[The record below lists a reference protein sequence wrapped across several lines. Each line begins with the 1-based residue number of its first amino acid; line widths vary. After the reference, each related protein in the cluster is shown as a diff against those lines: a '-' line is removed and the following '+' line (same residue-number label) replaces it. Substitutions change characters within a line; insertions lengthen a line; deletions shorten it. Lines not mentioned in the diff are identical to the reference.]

1 MITMRPRQSHSIM
14 KLQASEEYS
23 HVTHTRPIYRQFKV
37 YIFSFYEDLRGSLMD
52 LSIIVGI
59 VAFYQFA
66 ILQTVPDDLPSM
78 FVGLM
83 FVAIGLAFFLRGLE
97 LGIFPLGEDLSQ
109 RLAKLSTRTWI
120 VVFAFVIGFA
130 TTVAEPALIAIAH
143 KAALISNGEIDA
155 FTLRLVVA
163 FSVGSAIVLG
173 VMRIILDHPIHWYII
188 GGYCLVL
195 LTTLFSPV
203 EIVGLAFDSGGIT
216 TSTVTVP
223 LIAALG
229 IGLSSSLKERNPLI
243 DGFGLI
249 AFASIMPMIFVQGY
263 GIVAYRGATGGG
275 GPAAIETTAAETGSA
290 FWAYAETL
298 LASIRDVMPVVVVI
312 LVFYFVILRKP
323 IEQFGKRAAGFGLV
337 VLGLYVFVIGLEL
350 GLFPIGESLAI
361 ELAGTR
367 NLWLIYSFA
376 FAVGFATTIAE
387 PALTAIAGKAEE
399 ISEGSIRGTLLRGFV
414 ALGVGVGI
422 LLGAYRIIHG
432 DSIVYY
438 ILSGYVVVIVMTFF
452 APRTII
458 PIAYDS
464 GGVTTSTI
472 TVPIVAALGLGLAIS
487 IPDRDPLIDGFGLI
501 AFASLFPMIAVL
513 GYGIAK
519 REAIRF
525 HERRILR
532 MEKQVMSKVS
542 RHIGADLDGDGIED
556 STYIESLPINK
567 KNIITI
573 TGESGSG
580 ISTVTEKLAQALE
593 YRKFSAGGLF
603 RNLAQQHGMSVEKF
617 NEYAKTNRFIDR
629 EIDTL
634 IRRLGQGNEIVL
646 DSRLG
651 FYWIHDSFKVYLT
664 ADRDIAARR
673 IYEDTIRG
681 RRKGEEAVT
690 IIEAAASIQ
699 QQRESTME
707 RYFRDYGIDVGNTNS
722 FDLVVDTDNKT
733 PDDVVAIVRKR
744 YREWQSK

>member
-1 MITMRPRQSHSIM
+1 MVSPSKQTNR
-14 KLQASEEYS
+14 
-23 HVTHTRPIYRQFKV
+23 IYDHFKI
-37 YIFSFYEDLRGSLMD
+37 YIFSFFEDLRGSLTD

-59 VAFYQFA
+59 IAFYQFA
-66 ILQTVPDDLPSM
+66 ILQTVPDDLPNM
-78 FVGLM
+78 FIGLM
-83 FVAIGLAFFLRGLE
+83 LVAIGLAFFLRGLE

-109 RLAKLSTRTWI
+109 RLAKLSTRAWI
-120 VVFAFVIGFA
+120 LVFAFVIGFA
-130 TTVAEPALIAIAH
+130 TTIAEPALIAIAQ
-143 KAALISNGEIDA
+143 KAATISNGQIDA

-173 VMRIILDHPIHWYII
+173 VMRIILGHPIHWYII
-188 GGYCLVL
+188 GGYFLVL
-195 LTTLFSPV
+195 LSTLFSPV
-203 EIVGLAFDSGGIT
+203 EIVGLAYDSGGIT

-229 IGLSSSLKERNPLI
+229 IGLSNTLKERNPLI

-263 GIVAYRGATGGG
+263 GVVAYRGAG
-275 GPAAIETTAAETGSA
+275 EGSA
-290 FWAYAETL
+290 PTTIEATATETASAYWAYAETL
-298 LASIRDVMPVVVVI
+298 LASVRDVMPVILVI
-312 LVFYFVILRKP
+312 LVFYFIVLREP
-323 IEQFGKRAAGFGLV
+323 IAEFGKRAAGFGLV
-337 VLGLYVFVIGLEL
+337 VLGLFVFIIGLEL

-361 ELAGTR
+361 ELAGSR

-376 FAVGFATTIAE
+376 FTVGFATTIAE

-399 ISEGSIRGTLLRGFV
+399 ISEGSIRGAILRGFV

-422 LLGAYRIIHG
+422 LLGAYRIIQG

-438 ILSGYVVVIVMTFF
+438 ILSGYVVVIIMTFF

-464 GGVTTSTI
+464 GGVTTSTV
-472 TVPIVAALGLGLAIS
+472 TVPIVAALGLGLATS

-513 GYGIAK
+513 GYGISK

-525 HERRILR
+525 HERRIVT
-532 MEKQVMSKVS
+532 MEKRVMSHVS
-542 RHIGADLDGDGIED
+542 RHIDADLDGGGIEA
-556 STYIESLPINK
+556 STYIRSLPISK

-580 ISTVTEKLAQALE
+580 VSTATDKIAQALG

-603 RNLAQQHGMSVEKF
+603 RNLALQYDMSVEKL
-617 NEYAKTNRFIDR
+617 NEYTKSHRVIDQ

-634 IRRLGQGNEIVL
+634 IRRLGEGSEIVL

-651 FYWIHDSFKVYLT
+651 YYWIHDSFKVYLT
-664 ADRDIAARR
+664 VDWDIAARR
-673 IYEDTIRG
+673 IYDDIMKG

-690 IIEAAASIQ
+690 IIEASANIQ
-699 QQRESTME
+699 KQSESTRA
-707 RYFRDYGIDVGNTNS
+707 RYFRDYGIDISNTSS
-722 FDLVVDTDNKT
+722 FDLIIDTDNKT
-733 PDDVVAIVRKR
+733 PDEVVALI
-744 YREWQSK
+744 REHYKNWQSK

>member
-1 MITMRPRQSHSIM
+1 M
-14 KLQASEEYS
+14 KRSK
-23 HVTHTRPIYRQFKV
+23 PIYHYFKF
-37 YIFSFYEDLRGSLMD
+37 YSFSFFEDLRGSLMD

-59 VAFYQFA
+59 IAFYQFA
-66 ILQTVPDDLPSM
+66 ILQTVPDDLPNM
-78 FVGLM
+78 VVGLM
-83 FVAIGLAFFLRGLE
+83 LVAVGLAFFLRGLE

-120 VVFAFVIGFA
+120 FVFAFVIGFA

-143 KAALISNGEIDA
+143 KAAVISGGAIDSFA
-155 FTLRLVVA
+155 LRLVVA
-163 FSVGSAIVLG
+163 FSVGAAILLG

-188 GGYCLVL
+188 GGYFLVL

-203 EIVGLAFDSGGIT
+203 EIVGLAYDSGGIT

-263 GIVAYRGATGGG
+263 GIVAYGGADQSIVPGTV
-275 GPAAIETTAAETGSA
+275 ETTAVATSSA
-290 FWAYAETL
+290 YWAYVETL
-298 LASIRDVMPVVVVI
+298 IASIRDVTPVVAVI
-312 LVFYFVILRKP
+312 LVFYLLVLREP
-323 IEQFGKRAAGFGLV
+323 IADFGKRAAGFGLV
-337 VLGLYVFVIGLEL
+337 VLGLYVFIIGLEL

-361 ELAGTR
+361 ELAGSG

-399 ISEGSIRGTLLRGFV
+399 ISEGSIKGTLLRGFV

-422 LLGAYRIIHG
+422 LLGAYRIIQG

-438 ILSGYVVVIVMTFF
+438 ILSGYIVVIIMTFF

-472 TVPIVAALGLGLAIS
+472 TVPIVAALGLGLASS
-487 IPDRDPLIDGFGLI
+487 IPGRDPLIDGFGLI

-513 GYGIAK
+513 GYGISK

-532 MEKQVMSKVS
+532 MEKQVISKVS
-542 RHIGADLDGDGIED
+542 RHIDADGDGIED
-556 STYIESLPINK
+556 SAYIDSLPISK
-567 KNIITI
+567 KSIITI
-573 TGESGSG
+573 TGQSGSG
-580 ISTVTEKLAQALE
+580 VSTVTEQLARALD
-593 YRKFSAGGLF
+593 YRRFSAGGLF
-603 RNLAQQHGMSVEKF
+603 RNLAHQYDMSVEKL
-617 NEYAKTNRFIDR
+617 NEYAKENRVVDQ

-634 IRRLGQGNEIVL
+634 IRRLGEGYEIIL
-646 DSRLG
+646 DARLG
-651 FYWIHDSFKVYLT
+651 YYWIHDSFKVYLS
-664 ADRDIAARR
+664 ADQDIAARR
-673 IYEDTIRG
+673 IYEDIVTG
-681 RRKGEEAVT
+681 RRKGEKAVSV
-690 IIEAAASIQ
+690 IEAAASIDAQ
-699 QQRESTME
+699 NESTME
-707 RYFRDYGIDVGNTNS
+707 RYFRNYGIDIGNTRP
-722 FDLVVDTDNKT
+722 FDLIIDTNQKT
-733 PDDVVAIVRKR
+733 LDEVVALIRQHYKK
-744 YREWQSK
+744 WQGR

>member
-1 MITMRPRQSHSIM
+1 M
-14 KLQASEEYS
+14 KP
-23 HVTHTRPIYRQFKV
+23 TNPIYHHLKV
-37 YIFSFYEDLRGSLMD
+37 YAFSFFEDLRGSLMD

-59 VAFYQFA
+59 IAFYQFA
-66 ILQTVPDDLPSM
+66 ILQTVPDDLPDM
-78 FVGLM
+78 FIGLM
-83 FVAIGLAFFLRGLE
+83 LVAVGLAFFLRGLE

-109 RLAKLSTRTWI
+109 RLARLSTRTWI
-120 VVFAFVIGFA
+120 LVFAFVIGFA
-130 TTVAEPALIAIAH
+130 TTVAEPALIAIAN
-143 KAALISNGEIDA
+143 KAAVISDGGIDS

-188 GGYCLVL
+188 AGYLLVL
-195 LTTLFSPV
+195 ITTLFSPV
-203 EIVGLAFDSGGIT
+203 EIVGLAYDSGGIT

-249 AFASIMPMIFVQGY
+249 AFASIMPMIFVQAY
-263 GIVAYRGATGGG
+263 GIFAYGGAGASSA
-275 GPAAIETTAAETGSA
+275 PAAIEPAASETASA
-290 FWAYAETL
+290 YWAYVETL
-298 LASIRDVMPVVVVI
+298 LASIRDVTPVVVVI
-312 LVFYFVILRKP
+312 LAFYLAVLRVP
-323 IEQFGKRAAGFGLV
+323 IPSFGRRAGGFGLV

-361 ELAGTR
+361 ELAASR
-367 NLWLIYSFA
+367 NFWLIYSFA
-376 FAVGFATTIAE
+376 FTVGFATTIAE

-399 ISEGSIRGTLLRGFV
+399 ISEGSIQATLLRGFV

-422 LLGAYRIIHG
+422 LLGAYRIVQG

-438 ILSGYVVVIVMTFF
+438 ILSGYVVVIIMTFF

-472 TVPIVAALGLGLAIS
+472 TVPIVAALGLGLATS

-513 GYGIAK
+513 GYGISK

-532 MEKQVMSKVS
+532 MEKYVMAKVG
-542 RHIGADLDGDGIED
+542 RHIEADLDGDGLD
-556 STYIESLPINK
+556 DTAYINSLPINK
-567 KNIITI
+567 KNIITL

-580 ISTVTEKLAQALE
+580 VTTATDKLAQALD

-603 RNLAQQHGMSVEKF
+603 RNLAQQYDMSVEKL
-617 NEYAKTNRFIDR
+617 NEYSKSNPFIDR
-629 EIDTL
+629 EVDTL
-634 IRRLGQGNEIVL
+634 IRRLGEGSEIVL

-664 ADRDIAARR
+664 VDPEIAARR
-673 IYEDTIRG
+673 IYDDIIHG
-681 RRKGEEAVT
+681 RRKGEEAMTVM
-690 IIEAAASIQ
+690 AATASIQ
-699 QQRESTME
+699 KQSENTTA
-707 RYFRDYGIDVGNTNS
+707 RYFREYGVDIGNTNS
-722 FDLVVDTDNKT
+722 FDLIVETNDMTCDE
-733 PDDVVAIVRKR
+733 VVALIRTR
-744 YREWQSK
+744 YKEWQRT

>member
-1 MITMRPRQSHSIM
+1 VKQTS
-14 KLQASEEYS
+14 
-23 HVTHTRPIYRQFKV
+23 PIYHHLKI
-37 YIFSFYEDLRGSLMD
+37 YIFSFFEDLRGSLTD
-52 LSIIVGI
+52 LSIIIGI
-59 VAFYQFA
+59 IAFYQFA

-78 FVGLM
+78 FIGLM
-83 FVAIGLAFFLRGLE
+83 LVAIGLAFFLRGLE

-120 VVFAFVIGFA
+120 IVFAFVIGFA
-130 TTVAEPALIAIAH
+130 TTIAEPALIAIAH
-143 KAALISNGEIDA
+143 KAALISSGEIDSL
-155 FTLRLVVA
+155 TLRLVVA

-188 GGYCLVL
+188 GGYFLVL
-195 LTTLFSPV
+195 ITTIFSPV
-203 EIVGLAFDSGGIT
+203 EIVGLAYDSGGIT

-229 IGLSSSLKERNPLI
+229 IGLSNSLKDRNPLI

-263 GIVAYRGATGGG
+263 GIMAYRGASQGSVSTTTY
-275 GPAAIETTAAETGSA
+275 TTAAETTSA

-298 LASIRDVMPVVVVI
+298 IASIRDVTPVIAVI
-312 LVFYFVILRKP
+312 LVFYLFVLREP
-323 IEQFGKRAAGFGLV
+323 IANFGKRAGGFGLV
-337 VLGLYVFVIGLEL
+337 ILGLYAFIIGLEL
-350 GLFPIGESLAI
+350 GLFPIAESLAM
-361 ELAGTR
+361 ELASSR

-376 FAVGFATTIAE
+376 FTVGFATTIAE

-399 ISEGSIRGTLLRGFV
+399 ISEGSIKGSFLRGFV

-438 ILSGYVVVIVMTFF
+438 ILSGYVVVIILTFF

-472 TVPIVAALGLGLAIS
+472 TVPIVAALGLGLATS
-487 IPDRDPLIDGFGLI
+487 IPDRDPLVDGFGLI
-501 AFASLFPMIAVL
+501 AFASLFPMLAVL
-513 GYGIAK
+513 SYGISK

-525 HERRILR
+525 HERRITR
-532 MEKQVMSKVS
+532 MEMQVMSNVS
-542 RHIGADLDGDGIED
+542 RKMDADLDGDGIED
-556 STYIESLPINK
+556 SAYISSLPINK
-567 KNIITI
+567 RNIITI
-573 TGESGSG
+573 TGKSGSG
-580 ISTVTEKLAQALE
+580 VSTATGKLAEALE

-603 RNLAQQHGMSVEKF
+603 RNLAQQYDMSVEKL
-617 NEYAKTNRFIDR
+617 NEYAKSNRVIDQ

-634 IRRLGQGNEIVL
+634 IRRLGKGNEIVL

-664 ADRDIAARR
+664 ADRDIAASR
-673 IYEDTIRG
+673 IYEDVISG
-681 RRKGEEAVT
+681 RRKGEQAVS
-690 IIEAAASIQ
+690 IIEVTTSIQ
-699 QQRESTME
+699 EQSESTRA
-707 RYFRDYGIDVGNTNS
+707 RYFRDYGIDIGNTS
-722 FDLVVDTDNKT
+722 AFDLIVATDHKT
-733 PDDVVAIVRKR
+733 PDEVVALIRKH
-744 YREWQSK
+744 YKKWQRR

>member
-1 MITMRPRQSHSIM
+1 M
-14 KLQASEEYS
+14 
-23 HVTHTRPIYRQFKV
+23 TRTVPIYYHLRT
-37 YIFSFYEDLRGSLMD
+37 YAFSFFEDLRGSLTD
-52 LSIIVGI
+52 LSIIIGI
-59 VAFYQFA
+59 IAFFQFA

-78 FVGLM
+78 FIGLM
-83 FVAIGLAFFLRGLE
+83 LVAVGLAFFLRGLE

-109 RLAKLSTRTWI
+109 RLARLDTRTWI
-120 VVFAFVIGFA
+120 IVFAFVIGFA

-143 KAALISNGEIDA
+143 KAALISGGDIDA

-163 FSVGSAIVLG
+163 VSVGSAIVLG
-173 VMRIILDHPIHWYII
+173 VMRIILNHPIHWYII
-188 GGYCLVL
+188 VGYLLVL

-203 EIVGLAFDSGGIT
+203 EIVGLAYDSGGIT

-229 IGLSSSLKERNPLI
+229 IGLSNSLKARNPLI

-263 GIVAYRGATGGG
+263 GILAYGVAGGG
-275 GPAAIETTAAETGSA
+275 SVPTPTESQIIESA
-290 FWAYAETL
+290 SPLWAYVETL
-298 LASIRDVMPVVVVI
+298 LASIRDVTPVIVVI
-312 LVFYFVILRKP
+312 LVFYLFVLRER
-323 IEQFGKRAAGFGLV
+323 ITNFAKRAGGFGLV
-337 VLGLYVFVIGLEL
+337 ILGLYLFVIGLEM

-361 ELAGTR
+361 ELAGSGS
-367 NLWLIYSFA
+367 LLLIYSFA
-376 FAVGFATTIAE
+376 FTMGFATTVAE

-399 ISEGSIRGTLLRGFV
+399 ISAGSINGVILRGFV

-438 ILSGYVVVIVMTFF
+438 ILSGYIVVIIMTFF

-472 TVPIVAALGLGLAIS
+472 TVPIVAALGLGLATS
-487 IPDRDPLIDGFGLI
+487 IPGRDPLIDGFGLI

-513 GYGIAK
+513 GYGISK

-532 MEKQVMSKVS
+532 MEQRVLSNVS
-542 RHIGADLDGDGIED
+542 QHIDIDLDGDGIPD
-556 STYIESLPINK
+556 SKYINSLPLK
-567 KNIITI
+567 KRNIVTI
-573 TGESGSG
+573 TGQSGSG
-580 ISTVTEKLAQALE
+580 VSTITGKLAEALG

-603 RNLAQQHGMSVEKF
+603 RNLASQFDMSVHKL
-617 NEYAKTNRFIDR
+617 NDYTSSHRVVDD
-629 EIDTL
+629 EIDGL
-634 IRRLGQGNEIVL
+634 IRRLGEGSEIVL

-651 FYWIHDSFKVYLT
+651 YFWIHNSFKIYLK
-664 ADRDIAARR
+664 ADEDVAARR
-673 IYEDTIRG
+673 IFDDIEQG
-681 RRKGEEAVT
+681 RRKGESAVSILEALESVQRHNEST
-690 IIEAAASIQ
+690 
-699 QQRESTME
+699 QQR
-707 RYFRDYGIDVGNTNS
+707 YFENYGIDISNTRC
-722 FDLVVDTDNKT
+722 FDLIVDTDDKT
-733 PDDVVAIVRKR
+733 PDEIVALIQEH
-744 YREWQSK
+744 YRIWQGR

>member
-1 MITMRPRQSHSIM
+1 M
-14 KLQASEEYS
+14 KQTS
-23 HVTHTRPIYRQFKV
+23 PIYHHLKI
-37 YIFSFYEDLRGSLMD
+37 YIFSFFEDLRGSLTD
-52 LSIIVGI
+52 LSIIIGI
-59 VAFYQFA
+59 IAFYQFA

-78 FVGLM
+78 FIGLM
-83 FVAIGLAFFLRGLE
+83 LVAIGLAFFLRGLE

-120 VVFAFVIGFA
+120 IVFAFVIGFA
-130 TTVAEPALIAIAH
+130 TTIAEPALIAIAH
-143 KAALISNGEIDA
+143 KAALISGGEIDS

-188 GGYCLVL
+188 GGYFLVL
-195 LTTLFSPV
+195 ITTIFSPV
-203 EIVGLAFDSGGIT
+203 EIVGLAYDSGGIT

-229 IGLSSSLKERNPLI
+229 IGLSNSLKDRNPLI

-263 GIVAYRGATGGG
+263 GIMAYRGAGQGSVSTTTY
-275 GPAAIETTAAETGSA
+275 TTAAETTSA
-290 FWAYAETL
+290 FWAYVETL
-298 LASIRDVMPVVVVI
+298 IASIRDVTPVIAVI
-312 LVFYFVILRKP
+312 LVFYLFVLREP
-323 IEQFGKRAAGFGLV
+323 IANFGKRAGGFGLV
-337 VLGLYVFVIGLEL
+337 ILGLYAFIIGLEL
-350 GLFPIGESLAI
+350 GLFPIAESLAM
-361 ELAGTR
+361 ELASSG

-376 FAVGFATTIAE
+376 FTVGFATTIAE

-399 ISEGSIRGTLLRGFV
+399 ISEGSIKGSFLRGFV

-438 ILSGYVVVIVMTFF
+438 ILSGYVVVIILTFF

-472 TVPIVAALGLGLAIS
+472 TVPIVAALGLGLATS
-487 IPDRDPLIDGFGLI
+487 IPDRDPLVDGFGLI
-501 AFASLFPMIAVL
+501 AFASLFPMLAVL
-513 GYGIAK
+513 SYGISK

-525 HERRILR
+525 HERRITR
-532 MEKQVMSKVS
+532 MEMQVMSNVS
-542 RHIGADLDGDGIED
+542 RKMDADLDGDGNED
-556 STYIESLPINK
+556 SAYISSLPINK

-573 TGESGSG
+573 TGKSGSG
-580 ISTVTEKLAQALE
+580 VSTATGKLAEALE

-603 RNLAQQHGMSVEKF
+603 RNLAQQYDMSVEKL
-617 NEYAKTNRFIDR
+617 NEYAKSNRVIDQ

-634 IRRLGQGNEIVL
+634 IRRLGKGNEIVL

-664 ADRDIAARR
+664 ADRDIAAGR
-673 IYEDTIRG
+673 IYEDVISG
-681 RRKGEEAVT
+681 RRKGEQAMS
-690 IIEAAASIQ
+690 IIEATTSIQ
-699 QQRESTME
+699 EQSESTRA
-707 RYFRDYGIDVGNTNS
+707 RYFRDYGIDISNTS
-722 FDLVVDTDNKT
+722 LFDLIVATDHKT
-733 PDDVVAIVRKR
+733 PDEVVALIRKH
-744 YREWQSK
+744 YKEWQRR

>member
-1 MITMRPRQSHSIM
+1 VRQS
-14 KLQASEEYS
+14 K
-23 HVTHTRPIYRQFKV
+23 PIYHPLKTYV
-37 YIFSFYEDLRGSLMD
+37 FSFYEDLRGSLTD
-52 LSIIVGI
+52 LSVIVGI
-59 VAFYQFA
+59 IAFYQFA
-66 ILQTVPDDLPSM
+66 VLQTVPDDLPSM
-78 FVGLM
+78 FIGLM
-83 FVAIGLAFFLRGLE
+83 LVALGLAFFLRGLE
-97 LGIFPLGEDLSQ
+97 QGIFPLGEDLSQ
-109 RLAKLSTRTWI
+109 RLAQLSTRTWI
-120 VVFAFVIGFA
+120 IVFAFVIGFA
-130 TTVAEPALIAIAH
+130 TTIAEPALIAIAN
-143 KAALISNGEIDA
+143 KAAVISNGQIDS

-173 VMRIILDHPIHWYII
+173 VIRIILDHPIHWYII
-188 GGYCLVL
+188 GGYFLVL
-195 LTTLFSPV
+195 LTTVFSPV

-263 GIVAYRGATGGG
+263 GFMAYRGANQDSELTT
-275 GPAAIETTAAETGSA
+275 IETTAGEASSVYWTY
-290 FWAYAETL
+290 FETL
-298 LASIRDVMPVVVVI
+298 LSSVRDVMPVVVVI
-312 LVFYFVILRKP
+312 LVFYLLVLREP
-323 IEQFGKRAAGFGLV
+323 IANFGKRAAGFGLV

-361 ELAGTR
+361 ELASSR

-387 PALTAIAGKAEE
+387 PALTAVAGKAEE
-399 ISEGSIRGTLLRGFV
+399 ISEGSIKGSLLRGFV

-422 LLGAYRIIHG
+422 LLGTYRIIHG

-438 ILSGYVVVIVMTFF
+438 ILSGYVLVIIMTFF

-472 TVPIVAALGLGLAIS
+472 TVPIVAALGLGLATS
-487 IPDRDPLIDGFGLI
+487 IPGRDPLIDGFGLI

-513 GYGIAK
+513 GYGISK

-532 MEKQVMSKVS
+532 MEEQVMSKVS
-542 RHIGADLDGDGIED
+542 RHMDTDLDGDGVGD
-556 STYIESLPINK
+556 TAYIGSLPINK
-567 KNIITI
+567 KNIVTI
-573 TGESGSG
+573 TGEIGSG
-580 ISTVTEKLAQALE
+580 VSTVTDELARALE
-593 YRKFSAGGLF
+593 YRKFSAGALF
-603 RNLAQQHGMSVEKF
+603 RNLALQYDMSVEKL
-617 NEYAKTNRFIDR
+617 NEYTKSNRVIDH

-634 IRRLGQGNEIVL
+634 IRRLGKGNEIVL

-673 IYEDTIRG
+673 IYEDIVNG
-681 RRKGEEAVT
+681 RRKGEKAVS
-690 IIEAAASIQ
+690 IIEATASIQ
-699 QQRESTME
+699 TQNESTKA
-707 RYFRDYGIDVGNTNS
+707 RYFRDYGIDISNTNS
-722 FDLVVDTDNKT
+722 FDLIIVTDDKT
-733 PDDVVAIVRKR
+733 PKDVAALIRQHYKK
-744 YREWQSK
+744 WQNT

>member
-1 MITMRPRQSHSIM
+1 M
-14 KLQASEEYS
+14 KRKIPIVH
-23 HVTHTRPIYRQFKV
+23 HVKTYA
-37 YIFSFYEDLRGSLMD
+37 FSFFEDLRGSLTD
-52 LSIIVGI
+52 LSIIIGI

-66 ILQTVPDDLPSM
+66 ILQTVPDDLPDI
-78 FVGLM
+78 FIGLVL
-83 FVAIGLAFFLRGLE
+83 VAIGLAFFLRGLE

-130 TTVAEPALIAIAH
+130 TTVAEPALIAIAS
-143 KAALISNGEIDA
+143 KAALISGGKIDA

-163 FSVGSAIVLG
+163 VSVGSAIVLG
-173 VMRIILDHPIHWYII
+173 VMRIILDHPIHWYIMA
-188 GGYCLVL
+188 GYCLVL

-203 EIVGLAFDSGGIT
+203 EIVGLAYDSGGIT

-229 IGLSSSLKERNPLI
+229 IGLSNSLKARNPLI

-263 GIVAYRGATGGG
+263 GIVAYGGG
-275 GPAAIETTAAETGSA
+275 GETSVQTAVETTAIGTATD
-290 FWAYAETL
+290 FWIYAEIF
-298 LASIRDVMPVVVVI
+298 LASVRDVLPVIAVI
-312 LVFYFVILRKP
+312 LTFYLLVLREP
-323 IEQFGKRAAGFGLV
+323 IDEFWKRAAGFGLV
-337 VLGLYVFVIGLEL
+337 ILGLYVFIIGLEL
-350 GLFPIGESLAI
+350 GLFPIGESLAM
-361 ELAGTR
+361 ELAASGS
-367 NLWLIYSFA
+367 LLLIYSFA

-399 ISEGSIRGTLLRGFV
+399 ISEGSIKGAILRGFV

-422 LLGAYRIIHG
+422 LLGAYRIIQG

-438 ILSGYVVVIVMTFF
+438 ILTGYVVVIIMTFF

-472 TVPIVAALGLGLAIS
+472 TVPIVAALGLGLATS

-513 GYGIAK
+513 GYGISK

-525 HERRILR
+525 HERRILS
-532 MEKQVMSKVS
+532 MERQVISKVS
-542 RHIGADLDGDGIED
+542 QHLDADLNGADAEDGYVD
-556 STYIESLPINK
+556 SLPLNK
-567 KNIITI
+567 KHIVTV
-573 TGESGSG
+573 TGQSGAG
-580 ISTVTEKLAQALE
+580 VSTVTDKLAAALE

-603 RNLAQQHGMSVEKF
+603 RSLALRYDMSVDKL
-617 NEYAKTNRFIDR
+617 NEYSKDNSIIDR

-634 IRRLGQGNEIVL
+634 IRRLGEGNEIVL

-651 FYWIHDSFKVYLT
+651 FYWIHSSFKVYLT
-664 ADRDIAARR
+664 VDPEVAAKRIHEDIVN
-673 IYEDTIRG
+673 G
-681 RRKGEEAVT
+681 RRTGEEAVSV
-690 IIEAAASIQ
+690 AHASSSV
-699 QQRESTME
+699 REQSENTMA
-707 RYFRDYGIDVGNTNS
+707 RYFENYGIDISNTNP
-722 FDLVVDTDNKT
+722 FDLVIDTADKT
-733 PDDVVAIVRKR
+733 PGEVVALI
-744 YREWQSK
+744 REHYKVWRTKD

>member
-1 MITMRPRQSHSIM
+1 MNQTN
-14 KLQASEEYS
+14 
-23 HVTHTRPIYRQFKV
+23 PISDNLKFYA
-37 YIFSFYEDLRGSLMD
+37 FSFFEDLRGSLRD

-59 VAFYQFA
+59 IAFYQFA
-66 ILQTVPDDLPSM
+66 ILQTVPDDLPDM
-78 FVGLM
+78 FIGLMLVAVGL
-83 FVAIGLAFFLRGLE
+83 ALFLRGLE

-109 RLAKLSTRTWI
+109 RLAQMGTRTWI

-143 KAALISNGEIDA
+143 KAAVISDGQIDA

-163 FSVGSAIVLG
+163 FSVGFAIVLG
-173 VMRIILDHPIHWYII
+173 VMRIIMDHPIHWYII
-188 GGYCLVL
+188 AGYLLVL

-203 EIVGLAFDSGGIT
+203 EIVGLAYDSGGIT

-263 GIVAYRGATGGG
+263 GIMAYGSGASGDIPVAVEVST
-275 GPAAIETTAAETGSA
+275 IEAVSS
-290 FWAYAETL
+290 FWVYAEVFV
-298 LASIRDVMPVVVVI
+298 ASVRDVTPVI
-312 LVFYFVILRKP
+312 LVILAFYFGVLRER
-323 IEQFGKRAAGFGLV
+323 IVDFGKRAAGFGLV
-337 VLGLYVFVIGLEL
+337 ILGLYVFIIGLEL

-361 ELAGTR
+361 ELAGS
-367 NLWLIYSFA
+367 NSLLLIYSFA

-399 ISEGSIRGTLLRGFV
+399 ISEGSINGVVLRGFV

-422 LLGAYRIIHG
+422 LLGAYRIING

-438 ILSGYVVVIVMTFF
+438 ILCGYIVVIIMTFF

-472 TVPIVAALGLGLAIS
+472 TVPIVAALGLGLATS
-487 IPDRDPLIDGFGLI
+487 IPNRDPLIDGFGLI

-513 GYGIAK
+513 GYGISK

-525 HERRILR
+525 HERRIVR
-532 MEKQVMSKVS
+532 MADHVLTNVS
-542 RHIGADLDGDGIED
+542 RHIDADLDGDGVPD
-556 STYIESLPINK
+556 TAYIASLPVRK
-567 KNIITI
+567 KNIITV
-573 TGESGSG
+573 TGQSGAG
-580 ISTVTEKLAQALE
+580 ASTVTAKLAEVLG

-603 RNLAQQHGMSVEKF
+603 RNLAQQFDMSVEKL
-617 NEYAKTNRFIDR
+617 NEYTRANRLVDD

-634 IRRLGQGNEIVL
+634 IRRLGEGSELVL

-651 FYWIHDSFKVYLT
+651 YYWIHDSFKVYLT
-664 ADRDIAARR
+664 SDPEIAGRR
-673 IYEDTIRG
+673 IYEDITHG
-681 RRKGEEAVT
+681 RRHGENAVT
-690 IIEAAASIQ
+690 VIEATASILSQ
-699 QQRESTME
+699 GDSTRA
-707 RYFRDYGIDVGNTNS
+707 RYFQNYGIDIRNTGS
-722 FDLVVDTDNKT
+722 FDLIIDTSDAS
-733 PDDVVAIVRKR
+733 PDEVVAEIRRAYKD
-744 YREWQSK
+744 WQKN